1 MPTLWGVIVVGL
13 AGLSGGSSVW
23 PLKVIRKLQFEH
35 WFLVAMFVLLIALPW
50 SITLIFCPNAIEAYR
65 QVDPQA
71 ILYANVCSLAWG
83 VANILA
89 GLCFLRIGVALT
101 GGFLTSLGMTVGVLM
116 PLVVK
121 GSGQFDAAP
130 GLATPSGRLLLV
142 GVLIMGAAAVLV
154 SLAGFGKDK
163 ALVKQK
169 KQPQGFLVGLIMAAI
184 AGITAAGMGL
194 AFVYG
199 QGPIVAAMKA
209 QGAGEIPAN
218 MAVWAI
224 GLLGA
229 ALINILYPVILIARN
244 RSWHILLENPRE
256 VGLAA
261 IQGAQ
266 GCLAVLLLG
275 KGMLMLG
282 VLGASVGFGIHCTM
296 QTVGN
301 QGLGFLSG
309 EWRGI
314 HGTPRRQMLGAIALV
329 LLAAGVMAYANYI
342 SNH

>member
-1 MPTLWGVIVVGL
+1 MPTLWGAIVVGL

-23 PLKVIRKLQFEH
+23 PLKVIRRLQFEH
-35 WFLVAMFVLLIALPW
+35 WFLVSMFVLLVALPW
-50 SITLIFCPNAIEAYR
+50 SITLAFCPNAIHAYR
-65 QVDPQA
+65 QVDPTA
-71 ILYANVCSLAWG
+71 IIYANICSLAWG
-83 VANILA
+83 LANILA
-89 GLCFLRIGVALT
+89 SLCFIRIGVALT
-101 GGFLTSLGMTVGVLM
+101 GGFITSLGMAIGVLM

-130 GLATPSGRLLLV
+130 GLTTHSGRLLLF
-142 GVLIMGAAAVLV
+142 GVFIMIVAAVFV
-154 SLAGFGKDK
+154 SLAGFGRDR
-163 ALVKQK
+163 ALVKMK
-169 KQPQGFLVGLIMAAI
+169 KQPQGFLAGLVMAVI
-184 AGITAAGMGL
+184 AGITAAGMPL

-209 QGAGEIPAN
+209 QGANDIPAN

-229 ALINILYPVILIARN
+229 AVINIVYPIILMARN
-244 RSWHILLENPRE
+244 KSWRVLIENPKE
-256 VGLAA
+256 VGLAV

-282 VLGASVGFGIHCTM
+282 VLGASVGFGIQCTM

-314 HGTPRRQMLGAIALV
+314 HGKPRKQMYGAIALV
-329 LLAAGVMAYANYI
+329 LLAAGIMAYANYI
-342 SNH
+342 S